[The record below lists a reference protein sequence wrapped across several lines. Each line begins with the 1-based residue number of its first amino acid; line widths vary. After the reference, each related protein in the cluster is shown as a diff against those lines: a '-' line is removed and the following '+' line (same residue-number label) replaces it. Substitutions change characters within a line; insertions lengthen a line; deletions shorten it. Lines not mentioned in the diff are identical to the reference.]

1 LGHEAPTLKAEAADQ
16 GYYDACHHDGFGG
29 LNLFRAFG
37 LVAFLAGLIGENLG
51 SRSPRRLR
59 SYEQR

>member
-1 LGHEAPTLKAEAADQ
+1 MKRRRLKPKLQ
-16 GYYDACHHDGFGG
+16 IKVMMTCHHDGFGG